1 MKMRVVSLFVALA
14 STAIIAGCGGEPPTS
29 DLAAAKQALDAA
41 RAAGAEKFASSDYS
55 AAQSADSGAEQSVN
69 TEKEKLFKNFDQSK
83 TQIADAK
90 GKADRAKSAAESE
103 KGRQRSSAE
112 GVISAAAAAVQQA
125 RASLDSAP
133 AGKGTEGD
141 IEQLRTDLNGAD
153 ADLSAARS
161 AVASENFDQA
171 KTRAGSA
178 QQKAQGIASGVQA
191 ATMKYEELVEKMR
204 PWYDRI

>member
-14 STAIIAGCGGEPPTS
+14 SLALIAGCGGEPPTS
-29 DLAAAKQALDAA
+29 DLAAAKQSLDAA

-55 AAQSADSGAEQSVN
+55 AAQSAYSGAEQSVN
-69 TEKEKLFKNFDQSK
+69 TENEKLFKNFDQAK
-83 TQIADAK
+83 QLITDAK
-90 GKADRAKSAAESE
+90 GKADRAKSAADSE

-112 GVISAAAAAVQQA
+112 GIISAVAAALQQA
-125 RASLDSAP
+125 RASLDGAP
-133 AGKGTEGD
+133 AGKGTESD
-141 IEQLRTDLNGAD
+141 IEQLRADLNGAD
-153 ADLSAARS
+153 ADLGAARS

-178 QQKAQGIASGVQA
+178 QQKAQDVSGGVQA
-191 ATMKYEELVEKMR
+191 ATQKYEELVEKMR

>member
-1 MKMRVVSLFVALA
+1 MNQVFLPVKQRKRLRLEEVKLWRFLALIAKWQSLLRRDGRAL
-14 STAIIAGCGGEPPTS
+14 IWE
-29 DLAAAKQALDAA
+29 
-41 RAAGAEKFASSDYS
+41 R
-55 AAQSADSGAEQSVN
+55 
-69 TEKEKLFKNFDQSK
+69 LFKNFDQAK

-178 QQKAQGIASGVQA
+178 QQKAQGVDSGVQA